1 MAAAFPS
8 LPPAVMVTSQKGGVE
23 KPREGS
29 SAHKRAGNH
38 KHSVSFRGRPKTKSF
53 GQKWD
58 EGFFGRNFQILE
70 KTDRIII
77 ACVLFS
83 LSILERHEF
92 LSKCYQLCWGPAFF
106 FLLFVFSCTV
116 EPLVCGWGWSV
127 LLPPLPGAA
136 AVGGIKFI
144 FPSFGQV
151 KGKGCCLPNI
161 LWRISVQQILFDNT
175 LSPDWASFSCVPL
188 TFFSVK
194 IKKNCLIVSFCLFSR
209 SASTLTA

>member
-106 FLLFVFSCTV
+106 FITCFFLH
-116 EPLVCGWGWSV
+116 CGATRMWLGVVSA
-127 LLPPLPGAA
+127 PPSTPR
-136 AVGGIKFI
+136 
-144 FPSFGQV
+144 
-151 KGKGCCLPNI
+151 GCSSGRN
-161 LWRISVQQILFDNT
+161 
-175 LSPDWASFSCVPL
+175 
-188 TFFSVK
+188 
-194 IKKNCLIVSFCLFSR
+194 
-209 SASTLTA
+209 

>member
-1 MAAAFPS
+1 
-8 LPPAVMVTSQKGGVE
+8 MVTSQKGGVE

-106 FLLFVFSCTV
+106 FYYLFFPALWSHSYVAGGGQCSSLHSQGLQQWEELSLFFLL
-116 EPLVCGWGWSV
+116 LVRWKERAVASPTFCGESQYSRFYLITLYHLTG
-127 LLPPLPGAA
+127 PPS
-136 AVGGIKFI
+136 AVY
-144 FPSFGQV
+144 
-151 KGKGCCLPNI
+151 L
-161 LWRISVQQILFDNT
+161 
-175 LSPDWASFSCVPL
+175 
-188 TFFSVK
+188 
-194 IKKNCLIVSFCLFSR
+194 
-209 SASTLTA
+209 

>member
-8 LPPAVMVTSQKGGVE
+8 LPPAVMVTSQKGRVE

-38 KHSVSFRGRPKTKSF
+38 KHSVSFRGRPKTKGF
-53 GQKWD
+53 GQKWE
-58 EGFFGRNFQILE
+58 EGFFWEELPDPGE
-70 KTDRIII
+70 DRIIT

-83 LSILERHEF
+83 LSILERCEF

-106 FLLFVFSCTV
+106 FFLH
-116 EPLVCGWGWSV
+116 CGATCMWLGVARLNCLWSV

-151 KGKGCCLPNI
+151 KEKGCCLPNI
-161 LWRISVQQILFDNT
+161 LWRISV
-175 LSPDWASFSCVPL
+175 
-188 TFFSVK
+188 
-194 IKKNCLIVSFCLFSR
+194 R
-209 SASTLTA
+209 